1 MEENAGT
8 LACYTKFRNIFKLVL
23 CIYLINYVTPIFTT
37 VKTTWQRQ
45 IQKSTNSYFI
55 FIK

>member
-23 CIYLINYVTPIFTT
+23 CIYLINYVTPIFAT
-37 VKTTWQRQ
+37 VKTTWQRK